1 MPTAT
6 AIDTRA
12 VTDRRPLRFATTDD
26 LRRDIDLLTDVD
38 RAGTLRAAGNWS
50 LGQAF
55 GHLAAWINYPY
66 DGYPPQAR
74 PPWFV
79 KVVCRMM
86 KRKFFAGGL
95 PAGVRIPRVEGGT
108 FGIDPM
114 PTDEGRAR
122 LLRALDRLDRTPPP
136 LPSPVFGPLSQD
148 EWRRLN
154 LGHAELHL
162 SFFHPD

>member
-1 MPTAT
+1 MAVPT
-6 AIDTRA
+6 IDTRA
-12 VTDRRPLRFATTDD
+12 VTDRRPLRFAATEDV
-26 LRRDIDLLTDVD
+26 RRDIDRLTEAD

-50 LGQAF
+50 LGRAL
-55 GHLAAWINYPY
+55 GHVAAWIDYPY
-66 DGYPPQAR
+66 DGYPPEAR

-79 KVVCRMM
+79 KVICRMM
-86 KRKFFAGGL
+86 KKKFFSGGL

-136 LPSPVFGPLSQD
+136 LPSPVFGPLTHD